1 MTAAALQSLDHPS
14 SAAPAFDDA
23 AFLALLREGLEQ
35 TPTTPAEP
43 ISLVVAPDV
52 AKAAEMPPEPATELP
67 ADLKLPAGWYVE
79 DVAAQ
84 PAAFPIK
91 AATLGFVAGIVMLIP
106 AAIVW
111 SNFTAPRTPSAD
123 DLARLA
129 LTIVAEATAHAGR
142 LAPGPAFD
150 QARVERI
157 ASRTLSAPAFEP
169 HLEEARRLIAA
180 KDVSSARD
188 VLATAAAAK
197 SPKALFAMAETFDP
211 NALAAWGASGVAADP
226 TRART
231 LYEAALNLG
240 HDGAMSRL
248 EALK

>member
-1 MTAAALQSLDHPS
+1 MTAAALQSFDNTPS
-14 SAAPAFDDA
+14 ATPTFDDA
-23 AFLALLREGLEQ
+23 AFLALLRDGLAQE
-35 TPTTPAEP
+35 PIPSEP
-43 ISLVVAPDV
+43 ISLVIAPDV
-52 AKAAEMPPEPATELP
+52 AKAAEIAAETSTELP
-67 ADLKLPAGWYVE
+67 ADLKLPAGWYAEEVTAE
-79 DVAAQ
+79 
-84 PAAFPIK
+84 PAVFPIK
-91 AATLGFVAGIVMLIP
+91 PATLGFVAGIMLLIP
-106 AAIVW
+106 ASIVW
-111 SNFTAPRTPSAD
+111 SNMTAPRTPSAD
-123 DLARLA
+123 DLSRLA
-129 LTIVAEATAHAGR
+129 QTIVAEATAHAGR

-157 ASRTLSAPAFEP
+157 AARTLSAPAFEP

-180 KDVSSARD
+180 RDVSSARD

-226 TRART
+226 ARART

-240 HDGAMSRL
+240 HDGAVGRL